1 MKDSKDERSLAWS
14 GAKVGASGTEFVYLL
29 FCTCFS
35 VLAGCCIELV
45 LFLYQKKVLLAPNC
59 VKRFSLEELCENF
72 HDMVMWTFSC
82 CLRGSRKKFLTVQR

>member
-35 VLAGCCIELV
+35 VLTGCCIELV
-45 LFLYQKKVLLAPNC
+45 LVFNKIG
-59 VKRFSLEELCENF
+59 
-72 HDMVMWTFSC
+72 TFSAKLC
-82 CLRGSRKKFLTVQR
+82 KTVLARGIM